1 MHCEPHSREGAHR
14 GRAGQWAVA
23 RNAGLLAINA
33 DSMEMS
39 GNRLPMGHHAIL
51 REKRIM
57 GRNLWILVVGLLIV
71 LIAPEIDSAAGA
83 QSTQSVLV
91 VQGKV
96 LDSAGMPLADANI
109 IPYLNGSP
117 FMPALHGS
125 AADRQL
131 STGAN
136 GLFMIEVP
144 VAEDKIKTGNW
155 ALKITRS
162 SFKPS
167 QLVPLAKIHDEG
179 MDEKGVQRFF
189 ASTTVQLRRYQGP
202 AFWIA
207 LIVFLAVYA
216 LIAFEVLHRTLA
228 AFLGAV
234 VVLIIT
240 HTFGTFNDAYK
251 ILTYDQAVHAVDWN
265 VIFLLMG
272 MMIIV
277 GVLRV
282 SGVFQ
287 WLAYKSFQVA
297 RGKIFLLS
305 TVLCIVTAVTSAFL
319 DNVTTMLLLT
329 PITIE
334 IAVVLGV
341 SPFVFL
347 LPEIVASNFGG
358 TATLIGDPP
367 NIMIGSYAG
376 LTFNDFVINLT
387 PVVILTLVAQIVYNK
402 FWYGRA
408 YAKARVEDVPATIA
422 FLREKYPITDKKV
435 LAIGGS
441 VLIGVILL
449 FVLHGKFHM
458 EVSVAAL
465 FGAALI
471 VLVTRTNIVEMLEK
485 EIEWPSL
492 VFFIMLFIVVGAAE
506 QTGILQVIADWI
518 LSACQGKLWL
528 AVLII
533 LWVSAFAS
541 AIVDNIPFTA
551 TMLPITLFLTKTLP
565 GAESGVLWWA
575 LALGA
580 CFGGNGTIIGASANV
595 ITVGISER
603 VGYNITFYDYLKQAA
618 PITIISLII
627 SSVFLLVRY

>member
-1 MHCEPHSREGAHR
+1 MLRTIGWIFLGA
-14 GRAGQWAVA
+14 V
-23 RNAGLLAINA
+23 LT
-33 DSMEMS
+33 
-39 GNRLPMGHHAIL
+39 
-51 REKRIM
+51 
-57 GRNLWILVVGLLIV
+57 ILVAEKDCWCQRPAPGTGL
-71 LIAPEIDSAAGA
+71 
-83 QSTQSVLV
+83 LV

-96 LDSAGMPLADANI
+96 LDSAGNPLSDANVL
-109 IPYLNGSP
+109 PYLNGKP
-117 FMPALHGS
+117 FVPAVNGS
-125 AADRQL
+125 AGHKELASGR
-131 STGAN
+131 N
-136 GLFMIEVP
+136 GLFMIEIP
-144 VAEDKIKTGNW
+144 APLEKIKDGKW
-155 ALKITRS
+155 SLKISRP

-167 QLVPLAKIHDEG
+167 PMIPMTKIFDEG
-179 MDEKGVQRFF
+179 LDESAMQRFVTT
-189 ASTTVQLRRYQGP
+189 TTVTLERYQGT

-207 LIVFLAVYA
+207 LAVFVAVYV
-216 LIAFEVLHRTLA
+216 LIAFEILHRTLA
-228 AFLGAV
+228 AFLGATFILV
-234 VVLIIT
+234 IT
-240 HTFGTFNDAYK
+240 HTLGTYDDAYK
-251 ILTYDQAVHAVDWN
+251 ILTYEQALHTVDWN

-277 GVLRV
+277 GVLKA

-305 TVLCIVTAVTSAFL
+305 SVLCVVTAVLSAFL

-329 PITIE
+329 PVTME

-387 PVVILTLVAQIVYNK
+387 PLVIVVMITQILYNK
-402 FWYGRA
+402 MLYSREYHRA
-408 YAKARVEDVPATIA
+408 KVEDIPKMIS
-422 FLREKYPITDKKV
+422 FLREEYPITDHRV
-435 LAIGGS
+435 LTVGGT

-449 FVLHGKFHM
+449 FILHGMFHM

-471 VLVTRTNIVEMLEK
+471 ILLNKMDIVEMLEK
-485 EIEWPSL
+485 EVEWPSL
-492 VFFIMLFIVVGAAE
+492 VFFIMLFIVVGGAE

-518 LSACQGKLWL
+518 LNTCQGNLAV

-533 LWVSAFAS
+533 LWVSGIAS

-551 TMLPITLFLTKTLP
+551 TMLPITAFLCKTIP
-565 GAESGVLWWA
+565 GAETGVLWWA

-595 ITVGISER
+595 VTTGVAER
-603 VGYNITFYDYLKQAA
+603 AGHKITFYDYLKQAA
-618 PITIISLII
+618 PITLISLII
-627 SSVFLLVRY
+627 SSVFLLIRY